1 MRNGL
6 SVAAALAVAAGLSVR
21 PLLAHGLD
29 IEVRRH
35 HPAVV
40 LRAAYAGTEPAAY
53 VSVRIFAPEK
63 PDVEYQTGHSDA
75 VGCFAFVPDREGAWR
90 AVFDDEL
97 GHRKEIIIPID
108 RAFLEAGVAPGAG
121 ALVSHL
127 PLWQRALAGV
137 MLIFGI
143 SGFLYG
149 YKVRRRA
156 VT

>member
-1 MRNGL
+1 MKNSL
-6 SVAAALAVAAGLSVR
+6 PIAAALAVAAGLSVR

-53 VSVRIFAPEK
+53 VSVEIFAPEK
-63 PDVEYQTGHSDA
+63 SDVKYQAGYSDA
-75 VGCFAFVPDREGAWR
+75 AGCFAFVPDREGDWR

-97 GHRKEIIIPID
+97 GHREEIIVPID
-108 RAFLEAGVAPGAG
+108 RAFLEAGVTPGSEAP
-121 ALVSHL
+121 SSRL

-149 YKVRRRA
+149 FKLRRRA